1 MNCTYYGDFRVNNF
15 KKRRMMG
22 SQKLRA
28 IDAMLTQRIDPSV
41 YIRNQARHLMNEGIL
56 YLNLLIILHYWY
68 RYIVN

>member
-1 MNCTYYGDFRVNNF
+1 MNCTYYGDFRVNHF

-41 YIRNQARHLMNEGIL
+41 YIRNQARYLMNEGIF
-56 YLNLLIILHYWY
+56 IP
-68 RYIVN
+68 